1 MNNNK
6 YYQLCWG
13 LLLGLVCSVYHRS
26 DSHAISENT
35 SITFQPILHQEN
47 KYFCDQTQDHP
58 ILIGRS
64 DLGNV
69 EMIIFQHSLGE
80 STPAQR
86 CQVVA
91 ERFNNLV
98 FSYLSWIRTPQG
110 ERVII
115 ATKYEGVLFRSKD
128 NIHLLFQLK
137 QEDKVHDVLESLK
150 GILSSQNN
158 GSTKIIKL

>member
-1 MNNNK
+1 MNNK

-13 LLLGLVCSVYHRS
+13 LLLGVLFCGFFRS
-26 DSHAISENT
+26 DSQAFSPNLPIT
-35 SITFQPILHQEN
+35 SQLILNQEN

-69 EMIIFQHSLGE
+69 EIIIFQNPLGD

-98 FSYLSWIRTPQG
+98 FSYLSWTRTPQG

-115 ATKYEGVLFRSKD
+115 ATKYEGVLFRSED
-128 NIHLLFQLK
+128 NIHLLFELK
-137 QEDKVHDVLESLK
+137 EEDTVHDVLESLN
-150 GILSSQNN
+150 GILSSNYN
-158 GSTKIIKL
+158 GSKKNIKL

>member
-1 MNNNK
+1 MNNK

-13 LLLGLVCSVYHRS
+13 LLLGLTFFVCHRGGS
-26 DSHAISENT
+26 QAISENP
-35 SITFQPILHQEN
+35 SITSQPILNQEN

-58 ILIGRS
+58 ILTGRS

-69 EMIIFQHSLGE
+69 EMIIFQHPLGE

-91 ERFNNLV
+91 ERFNNLI
-98 FSYLSWIRTPQG
+98 FSYLSWIRTPHG

-115 ATKYEGVLFRSKD
+115 ATKYEGNLFRSKD

-137 QEDKVHDVLESLK
+137 QEDKVHDVLESLN
-150 GILSSQNN
+150 GILSSHYN
-158 GSTKIIKL
+158 GYKKIIKL

>member
-1 MNNNK
+1 MNKK

-13 LLLGLVCSVYHRS
+13 LLLGMLFCGFFRS
-26 DSHAISENT
+26 DSQAVSLNLPIP
-35 SITFQPILHQEN
+35 FQLILNQEN
-47 KYFCDQTQDHP
+47 KYFCYQTQDHP

-137 QEDKVHDVLESLK
+137 QEDNVHYVLESLN
-150 GILSSQNN
+150 GILSSNYN
-158 GSTKIIKL
+158 GSKKNLKL